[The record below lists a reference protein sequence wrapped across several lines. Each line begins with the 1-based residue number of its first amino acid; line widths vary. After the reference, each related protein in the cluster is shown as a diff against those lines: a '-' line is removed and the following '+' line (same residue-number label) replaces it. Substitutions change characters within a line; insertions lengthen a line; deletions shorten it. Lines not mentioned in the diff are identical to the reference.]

1 MFIND
6 SSFECKLICTVIDE
20 LYREMDLFV
29 NAPKERLQW
38 TSIAE
43 SARTQSHENDVFRNI
58 KNFASV
64 FQLFADA

>member
-6 SSFECKLICTVIDE
+6 SSFECKRICTVTDE
-20 LYREMDLFV
+20 LCWEMDLFV
-29 NAPKERLQW
+29 HAPKEKLQW

-43 SARTQSHENDVFRNI
+43 SARTQRHENDIFGNI